1 MDKISKDVIEFWNK
15 AIKLE
20 EEDKKEIENSGDK
33 DYTKLAPSLKLYE
46 AVKELGKCGKV
57 LDYGCGS
64 GWSSIIA
71 LKEGAKEVD
80 AVDMGD
86 NIIDAINFYAKY
98 YGVASSLNAKKI
110 DSNYLKSVNDATYD
124 GIIINNVLDVI
135 PLDITLEI
143 LNEVRRVAKN
153 GARIIIGLNF
163 YMPLDA
169 AKARGLELVDG
180 RMLFVDGVLRLYS
193 MSDSEWTE
201 ILTKYF
207 EIERLDHFAWE
218 GESRETRRLFILKK
232 TVSSTK

>member
-1 MDKISKDVIEFWNK
+1 MDKISKDVIEFWNN

-20 EEDKKEIENSGDK
+20 ENDKKEIENSGDK

-46 AVKELGKCGKV
+46 AVKELGKCEKV

-110 DSNYLKSVNDATYD
+110 DSDYLKSVKDATYD

-135 PLDITLEI
+135 PLDITLDI
-143 LNEVRRVAKN
+143 LNEVSRVAKK

-169 AKARGLELVDG
+169 AKTRGLELVDG

-201 ILTKYF
+201 LLTKYF

-218 GESRETRRLFILKK
+218 GESRETRRLFVLKK

>member
-1 MDKISKDVIEFWNK
+1 MDKISKDVIEFWNS

-20 EEDKKEIENSGDK
+20 EDDKKEIENSGDK
-33 DYTKLAPSLKLYE
+33 DYSKLAPSLKLYE
-46 AVKELGKCGKV
+46 AVKELGKCEKV

-86 NIIDAINFYAKY
+86 NIIDAIKFYAKY

-110 DSNYLKSVNDATYD
+110 DSDYLKSVKDATYD

-143 LNEVRRVAKN
+143 LHEVRRVAKK

-163 YMPLDA
+163 YMSLEA
-169 AKARGLELVDG
+169 AKARGLELVDS

-201 ILTKYF
+201 LLTKYF

-218 GESRETRRLFILKK
+218 GESRETRRLFVLKK

>member
-1 MDKISKDVIEFWNK
+1 MDKISKDVIEFWNN

-20 EEDKKEIENSGDK
+20 EDDKKEIENSGDK

-46 AVKELGKCGKV
+46 AVKELGKCEKV

-110 DSNYLKSVNDATYD
+110 DSDYLKSVKDATYD

-135 PLDITLEI
+135 PLDITLDI
-143 LNEVRRVAKN
+143 LNEVSRVAKK

-163 YMPLDA
+163 YMPQEV
-169 AKARGLELVDG
+169 AKTRGLELVDG

-201 ILTKYF
+201 LLTKYF

-218 GESRETRRLFILKK
+218 GESRETRRLFVLKK

>member
-1 MDKISKDVIEFWNK
+1 MDKISKDVIEFWNN

-20 EEDKKEIENSGDK
+20 EDDKKEIENSGDK
-33 DYTKLAPSLKLYE
+33 DYSKLAPSLKLYE
-46 AVKELGKCGKV
+46 AVKELGKCEKV

-110 DSNYLKSVNDATYD
+110 DSDYLKSVKDATYD

-135 PLDITLEI
+135 PFDITLEI
-143 LNEVRRVAKN
+143 LHEVRRVAKN

-163 YMPLDA
+163 YMPQEA
-169 AKARGLELVDG
+169 AKARGLELVDD

-201 ILTKYF
+201 LLTKYF

-218 GESRETRRLFILKK
+218 GEKVETRRLFVLKK
-232 TVSSTK
+232 TVSSTN

>member
-1 MDKISKDVIEFWNK
+1 MDKISKDVIEFWNN

-20 EEDKKEIENSGDK
+20 EDDKKEIENSGDK

-46 AVKELGKCGKV
+46 AVKELGKCEKV

-110 DSNYLKSVNDATYD
+110 DSDYLKSVKDATYD

-135 PLDITLEI
+135 PLDITLDI
-143 LNEVRRVAKN
+143 LNEVSRVAKK

-163 YMPLDA
+163 YMPQDA
-169 AKARGLELVDG
+169 AKTRGLELVDG
-180 RMLFVDGVLRLYS
+180 KMLFVDGVLRLYS

-201 ILTKYF
+201 LLTKYF

-218 GESRETRRLFILKK
+218 GESRETRRLFVLKK